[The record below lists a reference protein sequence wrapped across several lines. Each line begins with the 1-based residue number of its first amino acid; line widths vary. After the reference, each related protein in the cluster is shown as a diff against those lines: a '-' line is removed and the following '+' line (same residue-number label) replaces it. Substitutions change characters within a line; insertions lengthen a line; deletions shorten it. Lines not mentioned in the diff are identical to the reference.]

1 MATEDWKSWVFR
13 QRVQQQL
20 DELIRNSPQANQRNA
35 QDLEAQVFQRA
46 KTRDEYLQFIARI
59 VMHMRGV
66 QNDNNMNRGNNPNI
80 TAVLNAPGG
89 TQSQMGNQGPGQPG
103 QPGGQQAGGGQF
115 GGPGNIVVLPGM
127 QQNPGSGQA
136 GGGPRMQ
143 GNMNINISNQGG
155 GMNDWQNSR
164 MPMPGKQENIN
175 IGMQGGKMTQ
185 MPISMGTQGGQVNQ
199 VPPQMINNMPRSNV
213 NMPPGMTGSRV
224 PSPGFSVQTS
234 TGPRP
239 GPSPIG
245 GATSTA
251 AMTSNANQS
260 SPAFVSPSP
269 SSTMVPSPVG
279 MMNTSGQPQHPSAA
293 LSANAPGLSDSERAY
308 RAKVQQLSKYVE
320 PLRRMIQRIQD
331 AEKLS
336 KMKKLFDM
344 LQNPQRRMPLE
355 TLIKCETV
363 LEKLE
368 ISRDEGPVG
377 PQVPPSMDS
386 RIAALLEA
394 VGNSVKAPCGAHSLN
409 RTISPAL
416 SVLLGPTLC
425 PPPIKKM
432 KKDQDVQTPPEAPN
446 ISDVVQGEVARL
458 NSRFRVNVDCQQP
471 PGSDDLTLI
480 CQLDDPNLP
489 CVPPITMT
497 IPWDYPEKPPRCE
510 LQAVDYET
518 TDFLRRI
525 REVAL
530 VRLRNMPPHCSLTML
545 LHSWEMSV
553 RQACSPKPLTDNP
566 VLNSF
571 AITGF

>member
-1 MATEDWKSWVFR
+1 MAEDWKSWAFR

-20 DELIRNSPQANQRNA
+20 DELIRNSPSANQRNA

-66 QNDNNMNRGNNPNI
+66 ANDNMNRGNNPNI
-80 TAVLNAPGG
+80 TAVLNSGPGG
-89 TQSQMGNQGPGQPG
+89 TQGQMP
-103 QPGGQQAGGGQF
+103 GGQF
-115 GGPGNIVVLPGM
+115 GGPGGNIVVLPPGM
-127 QQNPGSGQA
+127 QQNHGPGP
-136 GGGPRMQ
+136 GGPRMQ
-143 GNMNINISNQGG
+143 SNVNINMPNQGG
-155 GMNDWQNSR
+155 VMNDWQNTR
-164 MPMPGKQENIN
+164 MSIPGKQENIN
-175 IGMQGGKMTQ
+175 MSMQGGGKMTQ
-185 MPISMGTQGGQVNQ
+185 MPISISTQGGSSVNQ
-199 VPPQMINNMPRSNV
+199 VPPQIMNNMTRPNV
-213 NMPPGMTGSRV
+213 GMPPGMATRV
-224 PSPGFSVQTS
+224 PSPGFPPGQTS

-245 GATSTA
+245 AGPGSA
-251 AMTSNANQS
+251 APMTSNTNQP

-279 MMNTSGQPQHPSAA
+279 MVNTPGPPGQHP
-293 LSANAPGLSDSERAY
+293 LSAVPSASQNQSETERIY

-368 ISRDEGPVG
+368 ISREDGPVG

-394 VGNSVKAPCGAHSLN
+394 VGNAVKTPCGAHSLN
-409 RTISPAL
+409 RTISPGL

-425 PPPIKKM
+425 PPPLKKIKK
-432 KKDQDVQTPPEAPN
+432 DPVVQTPPETPN
-446 ISDVVQGEVARL
+446 ISDIVQGEVARL

-489 CVPPITMT
+489 CVPPITLI

-518 TDFLRRI
+518 TDFLCRI

-571 AITGF
+571 ALTG